1 MKIKKIFVLAA
12 SILFLGGCNSFN
24 GNSSSQQTTST
35 ASDSAISNTTNDSS
49 ISNTTSDTTSGKIT
63 SDISSDIVSDTTST
77 STSNQTTSENSSYD
91 QTSDHT
97 SVNSSVE
104 VVEKVA
110 TINVTGVDKNESSTV
125 TENNFSCSEGFKIA
139 SLTKIFS
146 AGVGE
151 TKVKFGSGSGAGVM
165 EIKIDS
171 PMKVKSISFE
181 GEAYGKDNPDAKITL
196 SNSES
201 VTKAITGD
209 STYVFDFKGVDNISS
224 IKIESA
230 IPGQRFY
237 LGNIKISTTSLSGSG
252 GSTSTS
258 SSSSVV
264 TPSSNSSQAYDPTSF
279 VGTGDISDP
288 SKDPYKGTYY
298 SSISDT
304 KTGDSLIRDLSSLIY
319 NTHKSK
325 SYDALW
331 DGYKLTDLK
340 PGTNII
346 WDMYSNEEYKYGSK
360 QCGNYSGEG
369 SCYNREHSVP
379 QSWFGKASPMKSD
392 IYHVVPTD
400 GYVNNQRGNYPF
412 GEVGSAKYTSKN
424 GSKLGSSSV
433 SGISG
438 TVFEPIDEYKGDF
451 ARIYFYM
458 ATRYKDKCGSWGGGV
473 FTSSYPYI
481 KKAYFD
487 LYMKWALEDPVS
499 EKEMLRNEGG
509 QKHQGNRNPYVDHP
523 SYFYRAYC
531 QQ

>member
-24 GNSSSQQTTST
+24 DTSSSQQVESTT
-35 ASDSAISNTTNDSS
+35 SDSAISQNDATSSNEITNSNENSSDS
-49 ISNTTSDTTSGKIT
+49 TSDY
-63 SDISSDIVSDTTST
+63 
-77 STSNQTTSENSSYD
+77 TSENSSI
-91 QTSDHT
+91 
-97 SVNSSVE
+97 E

-110 TINVTGVDKNESSTV
+110 TINVVGVDTEEGYAVN
-125 TENNFSCSEGFKIA
+125 ENNFACSEGFKIT
-139 SLTKIFS
+139 SLTKILS
-146 AGVGE
+146 AGVGVD
-151 TKVKFGSGSGAGVM
+151 KVRFGNASVAGVM
-165 EIKIDS
+165 EIAISS
-171 PMKVKSISFE
+171 PMKVKSISFDASVYKSNTPE
-181 GEAYGKDNPDAKITL
+181 AKITL
-196 SNSES
+196 SNAES

-209 STYVFDFKGVDNISS
+209 STYVFDFKGVDDISS

-237 LGNIKISTTSLSGSG
+237 LGNIKISTTSLSG

-264 TPSSNSSQAYDPTSF
+264 TPSSNSSQGYDPTSF

-304 KTGDSLIRDLSSLIY
+304 KTGDSLIRDLSSLISS
-319 NTHKSK
+319 THKSK

-400 GYVNNQRGNYPF
+400 GYVNNKRSNYPF
-412 GEVGSAKYTSKN
+412 GEVGSASYTSKN

-458 ATRYKDKCGSWGGGV
+458 ATRYRDKCGSWGGGV

-499 EKEMLRNEGG
+499 EKEIQRNEGG

-531 QQ
+531 Q